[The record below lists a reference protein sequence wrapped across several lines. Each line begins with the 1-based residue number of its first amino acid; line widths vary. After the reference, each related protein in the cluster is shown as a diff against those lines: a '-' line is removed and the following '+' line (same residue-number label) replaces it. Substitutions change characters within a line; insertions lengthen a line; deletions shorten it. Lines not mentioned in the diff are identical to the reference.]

1 MIVSGLIEIQA
12 AIEKLSEEER
22 TELRRWLEAYGEDDV
37 EESDELMAA
46 IDEGIRSLETE
57 GGIPLEVVR
66 QEFLARWGTK

>member
-1 MIVSGLIEIQA
+1 MIVSGLIEIQQ

-22 TELRRWLEAYGEDDV
+22 TQLRQWLEAYEDDGI

-57 GGIPLEVVR
+57 GGIPLEAVR
-66 QEFLARWGTK
+66 QEFLARWGTR